1 MALDDFQN
9 PQGIHQWQNTWEE
22 QLEGRKISFGSDITV
37 DDQLALLL
45 GGLRQNLIA
54 SCTCARSKRLI
65 SWPER
70 QKTGPRQRYSQEHVP

>member
-37 DDQLALLL
+37 DDTLMRIFPVFSHYPWKAAFSRAQH
-45 GGLRQNLIA
+45 A
-54 SCTCARSKRLI
+54 SQS
-65 SWPER
+65 
-70 QKTGPRQRYSQEHVP
+70 